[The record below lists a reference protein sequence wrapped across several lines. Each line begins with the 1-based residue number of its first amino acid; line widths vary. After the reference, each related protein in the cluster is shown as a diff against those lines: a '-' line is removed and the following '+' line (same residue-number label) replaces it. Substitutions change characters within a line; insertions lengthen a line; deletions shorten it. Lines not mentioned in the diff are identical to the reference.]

1 MSHDQR
7 EPERPPTPDP
17 TTDHHETD
25 HPVPDPA
32 LEQDESALEQDESPR
47 GDDAVV
53 LDDVTHLYGGSDAG
67 VRDLTLRV
75 PRGTILGLVGPSGAG
90 KTTLVRL
97 ALGALAPQEG
107 TVETLGRAATSLR
120 RRDLDR
126 LGYLP
131 QDPVLYPELSL
142 RHNLNMMASIHGM
155 AWRGRF
161 WPKGRR
167 GKRARARV
175 DEMLEL
181 VGLRERERVRMGRA
195 SGGEQRRLAL
205 ASALIHRPELVIL
218 DEPTA
223 GIDPVLRER
232 LWATFSELRDGG
244 TTFLITTQYV
254 SEAAHCDLVALLVDG
269 RLRHVGPPEALRAE
283 AEQRLGRE
291 PRDFD
296 EVFVA
301 LVRDGTD
308 ADPRSGDLT
317 TDSLA
322 AVAAHSRS
330 PRRDVRED
338 VDA

>member
-1 MSHDQR
+1 MSEETR
-7 EPERPPTPDP
+7 EAGGTA
-17 TTDHHETD
+17 TDTGRASD
-25 HPVPDPA
+25 
-32 LEQDESALEQDESPR
+32 
-47 GDDAVV
+47 GDAIVFEDA
-53 LDDVTHLYGGSDAG
+53 THLYGPDAG
-67 VRDLTLRV
+67 VRDLSLRV
-75 PRGTILGLVGPSGAG
+75 PRGMILGLVGPSGAG

-107 TVETLGRAATSLR
+107 TVETLGEPATALR

-142 RHNLNMMASIHGM
+142 RHNINMMASIHGM

-181 VGLRERERVRMGRA
+181 VDLRDRERVRMERA
-195 SGGEQRRLAL
+195 SGGEKRRLAL

-223 GIDPVLRER
+223 GIDPVLREK
-232 LWATFSELRDGG
+232 LWQTFGELRDGG
-244 TTFLITTQYV
+244 TTLLITTQYV

-269 RLRHVGPPEALRAE
+269 RIRRAGPPEELRAAARE
-283 AEQRLGRE
+283 RLGRE

-301 LVRDGTD
+301 LVREDVVSDHRTGE
-308 ADPRSGDLT
+308 LT

-322 AVAAHSRS
+322 LATARS
-330 PRRDVRED
+330 DARRVDRLDEPETSDDEPVTPGDDPEPSTTRTARDEED
-338 VDA
+338 GDA